1 MLVYVCIA
9 PARRRVHF
17 QVPRVSVVSRCK
29 HGNNTFLSRISSV
42 RTRCARVPASHRSLA
57 YTFSAVVVVTNQV
70 TTSFSSSRVQ
80 GGRGQ
85 GIASHTNSSSRAGAS
100 AFETE
105 VSGGQGNSYIIPAL
119 GNTWHHCVSN
129 RVSEGTGATADKRG
143 YA

>member
-1 MLVYVCIA
+1 M
-9 PARRRVHF
+9 
-17 QVPRVSVVSRCK
+17 
-29 HGNNTFLSRISSV
+29 
-42 RTRCARVPASHRSLA
+42 
-57 YTFSAVVVVTNQV
+57 VVVTNQV
-70 TTSFSSSRVQ
+70 TTSFSSSSRIQ

-129 RVSEGTGATADKRG
+129 RVSEGWTGFFALYLNFPDEREALQFFDVLPANRVEVAVDLQST
-143 YA
+143 